1 MDMEC
6 RRGRNWD
13 IEECPPDK
21 WKEGRVNIQDCPETG
36 PQPIR
41 QAEKIR
47 RIFLCVQGKRQLLT
61 GRKAARAGLTVEAA
75 FVVPLFLLAMAAV
88 ISLLDIYRIQAEVK
102 TSLSESARELG
113 MYAYA
118 ADTGSDSPVG
128 GAVSTAVCALYGR
141 QKLPDLGENVQVTLA
156 RSSYKGGVITLTAD
170 IFYTLPVTFGPVKT
184 LHLVNTASAGVWVGD
199 TKEKWTGN
207 SGGSEEMVY
216 ITENESVYHTSA
228 SCTHIHLSIHVG
240 SKDAVENLRNEY
252 GERYQSCAK
261 CRGDANGGTV
271 YYSDK
276 GNCYHSSA
284 ACSGLKRTVKL
295 VKKSE
300 VSGKQM
306 CQRCQAREG

>member
-1 MDMEC
+1 
-6 RRGRNWD
+6 
-13 IEECPPDK
+13 
-21 WKEGRVNIQDCPETG
+21 
-36 PQPIR
+36 
-41 QAEKIR
+41 
-47 RIFLCVQGKRQLLT
+47 
-61 GRKAARAGLTVEAA
+61 
-75 FVVPLFLLAMAAV
+75 
-88 ISLLDIYRIQAEVK
+88 
-102 TSLSESARELG
+102 

-128 GAVSTAVCALYGR
+128 TLYPLLSVRYMAAEAAGPGRKCTGHIGQIFVS
-141 QKLPDLGENVQVTLA
+141 
-156 RSSYKGGVITLTAD
+156 GGGNTYRR